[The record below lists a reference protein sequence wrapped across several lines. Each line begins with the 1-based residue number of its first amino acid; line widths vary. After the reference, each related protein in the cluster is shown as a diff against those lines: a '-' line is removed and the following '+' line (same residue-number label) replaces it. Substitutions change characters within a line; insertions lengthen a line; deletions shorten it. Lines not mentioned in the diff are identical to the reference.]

1 MSKNTSIIL
10 GGDLESFVESQIDSG
25 YYGSASDVIRAAL
38 RLLEEQSIKLAR
50 LREELS
56 KGEVGEGVSL
66 DDYKT
71 RFAEKRSEYL
81 ANNGTGD

>member
-56 KGEVGEGVSL
+56 KGEEGEGVSVG
-66 DDYKT
+66 DYKT
-71 RFAEKRSEYL
+71 RFSEKRNEYL